1 MSRYLYNLEQ
11 SIEEKI
17 EVIAKE
23 IYGAEKI
30 EISPAARVQIERY
43 KSQVSKIVRLKKT
56 KNPNIFNLIFKGIQ

>member
-43 KSQVSKIVRLKKT
+43 KSQVSKIVKLKKT
-56 KNPNIFNLIFKGIQ
+56 KNPNIFN